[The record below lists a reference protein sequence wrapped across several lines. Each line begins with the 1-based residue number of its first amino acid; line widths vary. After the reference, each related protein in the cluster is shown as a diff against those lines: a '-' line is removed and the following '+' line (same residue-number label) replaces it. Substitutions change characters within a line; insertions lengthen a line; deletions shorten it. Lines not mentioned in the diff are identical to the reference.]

1 MAIEIVMPQL
11 GESIVEGTI
20 ARWLVRE
27 GESVVKD
34 QPLVEV
40 ETDKSNTEVPSPAAG
55 VVAKLLAATGTVVA
69 TGKPI
74 AVLEAGGATTT
85 TAGPAPAVVVS
96 ATEPEPAGGDRHSP
110 AVRKAARE
118 HGVDLAKVAGTGDG
132 GRVTKKDVLTFVDAA
147 KAKPAAPVPAAPAAT
162 ATPAVPV
169 PVSSAPRGAFRL
181 PPYVPRAGD
190 EVVPFTR
197 RRRLIADHMVFSKQ
211 NAPHVAVVAEVD
223 MHRAVAFREANKN
236 AWKKEGVGLTFLPI
250 IAHATVRALR
260 EFPKANARVLDDA
273 FVLLREI
280 NLGIAVET
288 EQGLVVPVIR
298 QADEKTLKGLAR
310 AIDEVAEKARTGNLV
325 PGDISG
331 GTFTLSNPGRKGN
344 LFGTAIISQP
354 QVGILR
360 MGEIVKRAV
369 VVDAD
374 GEDHIVVRPM
384 MYLCLSYDH
393 RIVDGVYGNGLLHR
407 IRELLESGAGLE

>member
-11 GESIVEGTI
+11 GESVVEGTI

-27 GESVVKD
+27 GDSVAKD

-40 ETDKSNTEVPSPAAG
+40 ETDKANTEVPSPASG
-55 VVAKLLAATGTVVA
+55 VVSKLLAATGTVVP
-69 TGKPI
+69 TGRAI
-74 AVLEAGGATTT
+74 AVLEAGGA
-85 TAGPAPAVVVS
+85 AVAAHAPVAAPVASPAA
-96 ATEPEPAGGDRHSP
+96 AEPAGVDRHSP

-118 HGVDLAKVAGTGDG
+118 HGVDLAKVQGTGDG
-132 GRVTKKDVLTFVDAA
+132 GRVTKRDVLTFVEAS
-147 KAKPAAPVPAAPAAT
+147 KAQPAPA
-162 ATPAVPV
+162 TPTPSLPV
-169 PVSSAPRGAFRL
+169 AVSSAPRGAFRL
-181 PPYVPRAGD
+181 PPYVPRPGD

-211 NAPHVAVVAEVD
+211 SAPHVAVVAEVD
-223 MHRAVAFREANKN
+223 LHRAVAFREANKS
-236 AWKKEGVGLTFLPI
+236 AWKKEGVGLTFLPM
-250 IAHATVRALR
+250 IAHATVKALR
-260 EFPKANARVLDDA
+260 EFPKVNARVLDDA
-273 FVLLREI
+273 FVQLREI

-310 AIDEVAEKARTGNLV
+310 AIDEAAEKARTGALA
-325 PGDISG
+325 PDDIAG

-360 MGEIVKRAV
+360 MGEIVKRPV

-393 RIVDGVYGNGLLHR
+393 RIVDGVYGNGFLHR
-407 IRELLESGAGLE
+407 IRELLETGAGVTL